1 MCHILEFQPFQLH
14 LKLLLASI
22 PSSDFHCCPN
32 QLRQDSLIY
41 AFLFLKQF
49 LANGELRLRVT
60 KESATQ

>member
-1 MCHILEFQPFQLH
+1 MCQMLEFQPFQLH

-22 PSSDFHCCPN
+22 PGSDFHGCPN

-41 AFLFLKQF
+41 AFLFFKWF
-49 LANGELRLRVT
+49 LANGELRLGVT